1 MNDEEIY
8 AKDNNFFRM
17 IKNNISPIDLFI
29 ISQLNSGKTLEELP
43 DLIKKEFNVKNQE
56 KIIKQRIQKLL
67 YEDNLEKKIIQ
78 YPQPKYVINPEKL
91 YDRIFLVLIKANL
104 DPSGIKNTDISI
116 GEIYNTILNINSLP
130 RFGKPLKQ
138 LYTIVGWTYDFFGLV
153 FENNMDRFHSFRDY
167 LQKENI
173 IKVMEVIQLDNN
185 NFLYNPIFQPNP
197 YEYKQFLIQYK
208 NRMNGITEEL
218 DDDFL
223 STKTMDYFAKEMY
236 VLKVLEGDNTE
247 EVYTLDDPEIK
258 IGRYYDNNII
268 LKDPTVSRR
277 HAKIIKIDQTYIF
290 KDEST
295 NGSHVNKEL
304 IHYDEKKLDE
314 GDIIKIG
321 KTKYIFQKIA
331 SKKIKKSN
339 NL

>member
-8 AKDNNFFRM
+8 SKDNNFFRM

-43 DLIKKEFNVKNQE
+43 DLIKKEFNVKNPG

-104 DPSGIKNTDISI
+104 DPSGIKNADISI

-153 FENNMDRFHSFRDY
+153 FENNMNRFHSFRDY
-167 LQKENI
+167 LQNENI
-173 IKVMEVIQLDNN
+173 VKVMDVIQLDNN
-185 NFLYNPIFQPNP
+185 GFLYNPIFQPNP

-208 NRMNGITEEL
+208 NRMNGMVEEL

-236 VLKVLEGDNTE
+236 VLEVMEGENKG

-277 HAKIIKIDQTYIF
+277 HGKIIKIDQTYIF

-295 NGSHVNKEL
+295 NGSHVNKKL

-321 KTKYIFQKIA
+321 KTKYIFQKL
-331 SKKIKKSN
+331 SEKKIKKSN